1 MITVQ
6 VPKGFSSGEVLLNS
20 GGWIPWNGGECPV
33 PLDTKVEVSCRGPY
47 PTSTGLAR
55 DFSWGHLEMLYDT
68 DIVSYRVIKEES
80 KDEGWIPWNGG
91 GRPVPGDTLV
101 EAMFREGVTV
111 ATAPAC
117 EWEWELSSEF
127 PESDIIAYRVIKN
140 EPESDGRIP
149 WNGGRCPVPGDTL
162 VEVEL
167 RGRVSEEWIKDRAIC
182 FEWRHEEEFPES
194 DIVAYRVLPQY
205 NPEDVAFKDKAP
217 PPRDTQ
223 VGGTHYAEMK
233 IQPWDAINVWS
244 TPEMVLGYHINTSV
258 SYLARFRAKGG
269 LQDIKKAHH
278 HLSELIRYFE
288 EEEEYPF

>member
-20 GGWIPWNGGECPV
+20 DGWIPWNGGECPV

-91 GRPVPGDTLV
+91 
-101 EAMFREGVTV
+101 
-111 ATAPAC
+111 
-117 EWEWELSSEF
+117 
-127 PESDIIAYRVIKN
+127 
-140 EPESDGRIP
+140 
-149 WNGGRCPVPGDTL
+149 RCPVPEDTL
-162 VEVEL
+162 VEVKL
-167 RGRVSEEWIKDRAIC
+167 REEVMKDRAIR
-182 FEWRHEEEFPES
+182 FGWRYEEEFPES
-194 DIVAYRVLPQY
+194 DIVAYRVIKNEPEGDGWIPWTGGGQPVPDGTKVEVEGRDGGTDISDAKYINWQWDKDDPETDILSYRVLPQY

>member
-6 VPKGFSSGEVLLNS
+6 IPKGFFPRGE
-20 GGWIPWNGGECPV
+20 GWILWGGGDYPV
-33 PLDTKVEVSCRGPY
+33 HLDTDVEVSYRGPY
-47 PTSTGLAR
+47 PPSRGAASTFLWSHHPTEHDR
-55 DFSWGHLEMLYDT
+55 
-68 DIVSYRVIKEES
+68 DIV
-80 KDEGWIPWNGG
+80 
-91 GRPVPGDTLV
+91 
-101 EAMFREGVTV
+101 
-111 ATAPAC
+111 
-117 EWEWELSSEF
+117 
-127 PESDIIAYRVIKN
+127 AYRVIKN

-167 RGRVSEEWIKDRAIC
+167 REGGCEEWMKNRAIH
-182 FEWRHEEEFPES
+182 FEWGHDEEFPKS
-194 DIVAYRVLPQY
+194 DIVAYRILPQY
-205 NPEDVAFKDKAP
+205 NPEDVAFG
-217 PPRDTQ
+217 PRDTQ

-288 EEEEYPF
+288 EQEEYPF

>member
-6 VPKGFSSGEVLLNS
+6 VPKGFSSKEPLPNS
-20 GGWIPWNGGECPV
+20 DGWIPWNGGECPV

-47 PTSTGLAR
+47 PTSTGIAR

-80 KDEGWIPWNGG
+80 KDEGWIPWSGG
-91 GRPVPGDTLV
+91 
-101 EAMFREGVTV
+101 E
-111 ATAPAC
+111 
-117 EWEWELSSEF
+117 
-127 PESDIIAYRVIKN
+127 
-140 EPESDGRIP
+140 
-149 WNGGRCPVPGDTL
+149 CPVPGGTR
-162 VEVEL
+162 VEVKL
-167 RGRVSEEWIKDRAIC
+167 RDEVSDEYMKGGAVC
-182 FEWRHEEEFPES
+182 FEWRYDDEFPES

-205 NPEDVAFKDKAP
+205 NPEDVVFKDKAP

-269 LQDIKKAHH
+269 LQDIRKAHH

>member
-20 GGWIPWNGGECPV
+20 DGWIPWNGGECPV

-68 DIVSYRVIKEES
+68 DIVPYRVIKEES
-80 KDEGWIPWNGG
+80 KDEGW
-91 GRPVPGDTLV
+91 V
-101 EAMFREGVTV
+101 
-111 ATAPAC
+111 
-117 EWEWELSSEF
+117 
-127 PESDIIAYRVIKN
+127 
-140 EPESDGRIP
+140 P
-149 WNGGRCPVPGDTL
+149 WNGGRCPVPGETL
-162 VEVEL
+162 VEVRSRDGDTETAPACGWEWEL
-167 RGRVSEEWIKDRAIC
+167 AS
-182 FEWRHEEEFPES
+182 EFPKS
-194 DIVAYRVLPQY
+194 DIVAYRVIKWDKDDPETDILSYRVLPQY

-288 EEEEYPF
+288 EQEEYPF

>member
-1 MITVQ
+1 MTITVQ
-6 VPKGFSSGEVLLNS
+6 VPKGFFTPSTD
-20 GGWIPWNGGECPV
+20 GWIPWNGGECPV

-80 KDEGWIPWNGG
+80 KGEGW
-91 GRPVPGDTLV
+91 
-101 EAMFREGVTV
+101 
-111 ATAPAC
+111 
-117 EWEWELSSEF
+117 
-127 PESDIIAYRVIKN
+127 
-140 EPESDGRIP
+140 IP

-162 VEVEL
+162 VEVKL
-167 RGRVSEEWIKDRAIC
+167 REEVSEEWMKDRAIC
-182 FEWRHEEEFPES
+182 FEWRYDDEFPES
-194 DIVAYRVLPQY
+194 DIVAYRVIKNEPEGDGWIPWGGGDCPVPGGTRVEIKLRGEVGAEYAKEYATNLWWEHTAEFPENDIVAYRVLPQY
-205 NPEDVAFKDKAP
+205 DPKDVAFN
-217 PPRDTQ
+217 PRSTQ
-223 VGGTHYAEMK
+223 VGGTHYAEMR

-244 TPEMVLGYHINTSV
+244 TPEMVLGYHVNTAV

>member
-20 GGWIPWNGGECPV
+20 DGWIPWNGGECPV

-91 GRPVPGDTLV
+91 KCPVTGDT
-101 EAMFREGVTV
+101 R
-111 ATAPAC
+111 
-117 EWEWELSSEF
+117 
-127 PESDIIAYRVIKN
+127 
-140 EPESDGRIP
+140 
-149 WNGGRCPVPGDTL
+149 
-162 VEVEL
+162 VEVKL
-167 RGRVSEEWIKDRAIC
+167 RGEGIEEYAKEFAVNLW
-182 FEWRHEEEFPES
+182 WTHEEGYPET

-205 NPEDVAFKDKAP
+205 DPKDVAFN
-217 PPRDTQ
+217 PRSTQ

-244 TPEMVLGYHINTSV
+244 TPEMVLGYHVNTAV

>member
-6 VPKGFSSGEVLLNS
+6 VPKGFSSKEPLPNS
-20 GGWIPWNGGECPV
+20 DGWIPWNGGECPV

-55 DFSWGHLEMLYDT
+55 NFSWGHLEMLYDT

-80 KDEGWIPWNGG
+80 KGEGWIPWTGG
-91 GRPVPGDTLV
+91 GQPVP
-101 EAMFREGVTV
+101 
-111 ATAPAC
+111 
-117 EWEWELSSEF
+117 
-127 PESDIIAYRVIKN
+127 
-140 EPESDGRIP
+140 DG
-149 WNGGRCPVPGDTL
+149 TK
-162 VEVEL
+162 VEVE
-167 RGRVSEEWIKDRAIC
+167 GRDGGTDISDAKYIYWKWDKDD
-182 FEWRHEEEFPES
+182 PET
-194 DIVAYRVLPQY
+194 DILSYRVLPQY